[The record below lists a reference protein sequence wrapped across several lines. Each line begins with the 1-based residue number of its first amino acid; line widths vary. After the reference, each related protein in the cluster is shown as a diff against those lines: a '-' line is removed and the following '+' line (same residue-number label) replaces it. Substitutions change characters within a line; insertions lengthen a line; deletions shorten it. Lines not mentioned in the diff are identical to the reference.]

1 LFLEDKYKGD
11 VMKIYK
17 FLVRK
22 TGLIAVA
29 AVLLLSSCA
38 VQSTGD
44 LIKKSDYR
52 GFTKEMD
59 EPSARG
65 MLKRVSPE
73 QSFVNYRFCISPD
86 GKHIVYSGFQ
96 EGETTKTMQLWKI
109 TTDGASS
116 PTKLTSGGDEN
127 IFSPSM
133 TSDGKWIVFTASGK
147 IWQVSSDGAGGKKKV
162 PGSGGWDY
170 DPAVSSTGRLAFCSW
185 QASGNENIPGTSLI
199 WTSNLDG
206 GDLTQ
211 IREGENPQWSPD
223 SKKLVFSYKGDI
235 WLIDADGRN
244 LMQLTNT
251 KDIIEGLPS
260 YSNDGSCIVYT
271 SNEGKQQV
279 KNANQSVDFNIW
291 LMEEDGRNKVQI
303 TELKSWD
310 SWPIMFDD
318 NIYFLSGRAKQSK
331 REVQRIWKLEMR
343 DK

>member
-1 LFLEDKYKGD
+1 
-11 VMKIYK
+11 MKMCNR
-17 FLVRK
+17 FFS
-22 TGLIAVA
+22 GAG
-29 AVLLLSSCA
+29 LLLLASVIILASCA
-38 VQSTGD
+38 SQSSD
-44 LIKKSDYR
+44 LIRKSDNK

-65 MLKRVSPE
+65 MLKRVSPD
-73 QSFVNYRFCISPD
+73 QSFVDYRFCISPD
-86 GKHIVYSGFQ
+86 GKYIVYSGYQ
-96 EGETTKTMQLWKI
+96 EGETNTTRQLWRI

-116 PTKLTSGGDEN
+116 PAKLTSGGDEN
-127 IFSPSM
+127 IYSPSM

-185 QASGNENIPGTSLI
+185 QSAGNEESKTALGTPLI
-199 WTSNLDG
+199 WTSKLDG

-223 SKKLVFSYKGDI
+223 GMKITFSYKGDI

-244 LMQLTNT
+244 LIQLTNT

-260 YSNDGSCIVYT
+260 YSNDGKCIVYT
-271 SNEGKQQV
+271 SNEGKQME
-279 KNANQSVDFNIW
+279 KSSSKKYGDFNIW
-291 LMEEDGRNKVQI
+291 LMEEDGRNKAQI

-310 SWPIMFDD
+310 SWAIMFDD

-331 REVQRIWKLEMR
+331 KEVQRVWKLEMR
-343 DK
+343 DL